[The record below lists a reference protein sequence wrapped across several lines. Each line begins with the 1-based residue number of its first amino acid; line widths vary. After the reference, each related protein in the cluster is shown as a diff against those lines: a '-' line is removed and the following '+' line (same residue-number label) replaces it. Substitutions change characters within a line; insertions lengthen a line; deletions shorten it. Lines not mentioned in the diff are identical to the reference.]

1 MKMKREMTEADW
13 YMMLALFLVVWVLM
27 ILRYWNG

>member
-13 YMMLALFLVVWVLM
+13 YMMIALFLTIWLLM
-27 ILRYWNG
+27 FMRYWNE

>member
-13 YMMLALFLVVWVLM
+13 YMMAALFLAIWLLM
-27 ILRYWNG
+27 FMRYWNG